1 MINSSCPAT
10 AHEVAEHYDEL
21 DRYYR
26 EIWGEHVHHGLW
38 ERGNES
44 VAEAVVNLVRAVAR
58 RGRIT
63 KGMRVCDVGCGY
75 GGTARILDAEFGAA
89 VTAITVS
96 LAQYLHAITLRG
108 DARHP
113 EYLLGDWLNN
123 DLPSGAFDAVISVE
137 SSEHMPDKP
146 TFFAQA
152 HRVLKT
158 DGRMVVCA
166 WLAAENPT
174 RWQRRHVLEPICRE
188 GRLPSMGTE
197 SEYREWF
204 SDAMLQVESFEDVS
218 ANVRR
223 TWSICLARILP
234 ALIRRPEYL
243 RFLLNSRARN
253 RIFLITIARIWC
265 AYAVGAMRYGIFA
278 ARKV

>member
-10 AHEVAEHYDEL
+10 ADEVGEHYDEL

-26 EIWGEHVHHGLW
+26 EIWGDHVHHGLW
-38 ERGNES
+38 ERGNETA
-44 VAEAVVNLVRAVAR
+44 AEAVVNLVRAVAR
-58 RGRIT
+58 RGHIT
-63 KGMRVCDVGCGY
+63 AGMRVCDVGCGY

-96 LAQYLHAITLRG
+96 QAQYRHAITLRG

-123 DLPSGAFDAVISVE
+123 DLPSRVFDAVISVE

-146 TFFAQA
+146 AFFAQA
-152 HRVLKT
+152 HRILKT

-174 RWQRRHVLEPICRE
+174 HWQRRHLLEPICRE

-204 SDAMLQVESFEDVS
+204 SDAMLQLESFEDVS
-218 ANVRR
+218 ASVRR

-234 ALIRRPEYL
+234 ALIRHPEYL
-243 RFLLNSRARN
+243 RFLLNSQARN
-253 RIFLITIARIWC
+253 RVFLITIVRIWF